1 MLLRRTVLALLLP
14 VLTTVLGGPSA
25 GQTSDDTEDAV
36 FRAMAEPWMGDL
48 DGILDRGFIRVAVS
62 FSPLFFV
69 ADGPESSGLT
79 VDLMA
84 AFEEHLRK
92 TLGKAARNL
101 TLVLAPL
108 PRDRMLPALE
118 RGHVDLVAA
127 NLTVTP
133 ARQARVDFSD
143 PFVTDIAELLVTG
156 PAAPTF
162 DGLDGLDAVE
172 IHVRPTSSYHEHLA
186 ALDAERRAAG
196 RPGLKIVAADEN
208 LEDEDIL
215 ELVQVGVIPATI
227 VDSHK
232 AEIFAQVFEGLT
244 VRDDIAVASGG
255 TIAWA
260 MRKGSPKLMDAAN
273 GFVKTAK
280 KGTLLGNTL
289 INRHFGDADR
299 LRNALDDEEDRSRFE
314 KAIGFIRT
322 HAETYDFDALMI
334 AAQGYTESRLDQKAR
349 SHVGAI
355 GIMQVLPS
363 TARDPAVGIPDISKP
378 DANVEAGVKYLRVL
392 RDTYVN
398 DPAVSPRDQTLMA
411 FAAYN
416 AGPGNLRKA
425 RRRAEAM
432 GLDPNVWFGN
442 VELAMAKAVSREPVA
457 YVRRILKYFVTY
469 RLAEGRPETPAP
481 PPRP

>member
-1 MLLRRTVLALLLP
+1 MVQRRTVLAFLMPTLAALMCSASAAQ
-14 VLTTVLGGPSA
+14 TT
-25 GQTSDDTEDAV
+25 DDPDEAV
-36 FRAMAEPWMGDL
+36 FRALAAPWTGDL
-48 DGILDRGFIRVAVS
+48 DGMLDRGFLRVAVS
-62 FSPLFFV
+62 FSPLFYV

-84 AFEEHLRK
+84 ALEEHLRK

-101 TLVLAPL
+101 TVVLAPL

-118 RGHVDLVAA
+118 QGHVDLVAA

-143 PFVTDIAELLVTG
+143 PFLTDVSELLVTG
-156 PAAPTF
+156 SAAPAVS
-162 DGLDGLDAVE
+162 DLDGLDAVE

-186 ALDAERRAAG
+186 ALDAQRRAAG

-232 AEIFAQVFEGLT
+232 AQIFSQVFEGLT

-260 MRKGSPKLMDAAN
+260 MRKGSPKLMEAAN
-273 GFVKTAK
+273 AFVKTAK

-299 LRNALDDEEDRSRFE
+299 LRNALDDEEDRSRFQQ
-314 KAIGFIRT
+314 AIAYIRA
-322 HAETYDFDALMI
+322 HSETYDFDALMI

-363 TARDPAVGIPDISKP
+363 TARDPAVGIPDISKA

-398 DPAVSPRDQTLMA
+398 DPAISPRDQTLMA

-457 YVRRILKYFVTY
+457 YVRRILKYYVTY
-469 RLAEGRPETPAP
+469 RLAAERG
-481 PPRP
+481 